1 LSVLVLPLP
10 HGDDVTVRFTP
21 QFVDG
26 EWTVWDTE
34 RELRIVHQATWD
46 AEAARDVAESLSG
59 HPNYVRLWTW
69 AEPEGDWA

>member
-10 HGDDVTVRFTP
+10 HGDDLAVRFVP

-46 AEAARDVAESLSG
+46 AEAARDVAESLSE

-69 AEPEGDWA
+69 AELEGDLG